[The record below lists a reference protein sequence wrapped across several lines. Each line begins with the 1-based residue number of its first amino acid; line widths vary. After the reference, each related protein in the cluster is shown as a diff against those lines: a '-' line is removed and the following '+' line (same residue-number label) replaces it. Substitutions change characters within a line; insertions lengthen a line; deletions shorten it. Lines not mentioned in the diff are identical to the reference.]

1 MNFKSVIS
9 KIVIFFFLVSNVGF
23 SQDNNPWIQKSIP
36 SNIKTNDDFVLGYY
50 TLDLNKLKTILATSS
65 EVKFPF
71 TDGNL
76 ALFKV
81 TKKGALSPDLQVK
94 YPGIGTYSGAIDGIQ
109 KIDFTIN
116 SFGILGKVK
125 IKEKVYT
132 LKPVGNSNY
141 ILTFIP
147 SETPPIDDDYHI
159 NQSTTSTTTS
169 KLSTSS
175 KIANLGPPSAVTSL
189 KVYRIAIAPTAEY
202 SNHFIDLNFAQN
214 ATIAEKKEIVITAIA
229 ETIDKVNSI
238 TIRDLGIK
246 FELVLSNDK
255 LIEFDTEIDKFTH
268 GDKYALLDEVNSV
281 INSKI
286 GVNSYDLGHV
296 FDYSYFGGVAYL
308 RVLCTSS
315 DTQPSKAQGVS
326 GSGDPEIGDYFPGVV
341 AHEIGHQLGAEHTF
355 NSNVG
360 TGTNRVET
368 GAGITIMGY
377 GNMELF
383 YHAKSIKEM
392 NAYIRNTTC
401 AVLKS
406 NSNTAPTYLTS
417 PLPLTPYTIPAG
429 TPFVLGDK
437 FKFVDAQNDIL
448 SYNWDQMDAEATSN
462 PPLPTSNVG
471 PAFATY
477 YPKDILV
484 RYFPRLETVLKGTT
498 ANESEVIPQ
507 VSREMN
513 FTLNVREDN
522 QIAPILVQEDFKV
535 ITIND
540 GSGPFVVTSQGVIG
554 TKYKQGDK
562 VKVNWNKSSSTS
574 TEVKISLSFDG
585 GLTFTHDLKA
595 TTENDGS
602 EVVILPILANT
613 TSARIK
619 VEPIDN
625 IYYAINKVNF
635 EITNPPF
642 VFNIVKPS
650 PVRCYGEQISKITID
665 PSGGSGAPYTISWF
679 KKNTTSFQEVV
690 DSDSDPKTLNELGV
704 GLYKVRVTD
713 KDGIV
718 YEEEVTIEGPTNPLL
733 VANVVN
739 NNKPV
744 LCFGDRSG
752 QIALQASGGSAP
764 YRYILNGT
772 EVASNRGDS
781 TLDTDNYLISNLTV
795 ASYTIKIVDA
805 NNCEAKPI
813 IVQISGPSSA
823 LTLSNSVI
831 TNTTSSSNNGAVSI
845 TITGGTAPYNYS
857 WTGPNSYTNSNQN
870 ISTLINGLY
879 KLRVTDAN
887 GCSLESNFT
896 IESQTTFNYNITQ
909 SNVSCKGGSNGSLS
923 TFPSGGNGGPYQV
936 VWTFPNGFTST
947 NFSINNLVA
956 GVYELRI
963 KDKLG
968 EPFESKIITI
978 SEPQNAL
985 VISPSNINNI
995 ICYGDSTGSYGL
1007 NISGGT
1013 SPYTYSVN
1021 GIYRK
1026 TSGDSVTN
1034 SDVFTQENLSAGTY
1048 VVKVKDNSGCTANYQ
1063 SVLTQPLNQVDI
1075 SSFTITPIT
1084 VKDALDG
1091 AITIEVAGGTSPYTY
1106 SWTGPNFYTN
1116 NSNIIAGLQSGTYT
1130 IVVKDYN
1137 NCLSVPRDFEIENPT
1152 PFEFNISPINPL
1164 CFGSLSGSIT
1174 TNPRGGYG
1182 GPYSINW
1189 FKYNGTTYDPTN
1201 DGILDGN
1208 DLVLSK
1214 IGAGIYKIVVTDSR
1228 GISYTQENIQVEEPS
1243 NLQLVAGLIQSQ
1255 THFDINDG
1263 SFSVS
1268 ISGGTVPYTYILND
1282 QNLVN
1287 NSNAITGLASG
1298 DYVLTLKDK
1307 NGCYSNSLAIY
1318 VPGPQEI
1325 IITNMADA
1333 VTPIKCFN
1341 SNDGEININ
1350 VKGGGIDKYN
1360 FEWSNTSG
1368 FTSYDKNLTGLSK
1381 GTYRVKI
1388 TDKNYI
1394 QYSREFEFNLV
1405 EPAELT
1411 AQVLSITNNICF
1423 TPSLGGI
1430 SIEIKGGTL
1439 PYKVSLKKEN
1449 SLNNYTI
1456 LFVDQLFNS
1465 NFIPFSELG
1474 TGKYIFNISDNNN
1487 CKLISL
1493 NPEVKGP
1500 NTPLLI
1506 SNKVAVNN
1514 VCNSSNDDPNNASLS
1529 FDLSG
1534 GSTFLGSNS
1543 KEYYKVA
1550 IAGKKT
1556 GLIVLD
1562 EDKFYIE
1569 TGATN
1574 TTVVLRGLKDD
1585 DYTVTIVQKDPNV
1598 VDQNKGCE
1606 IEFEYKLSKSIYF
1619 LDQVVED
1626 VKCASGNQSGKF
1638 EIKGI
1643 YGGKPFVDS
1652 SNRKFYKYIVFNL
1665 DGSPV
1670 TKLDGTPITQEQQ
1683 VFQGGDLVLADL
1695 FLPKGDYFIQF
1706 IDDGSGCDGLNK
1718 VPFEIFKPKP
1728 HSIQLTAQTKSCN
1741 EDPNGTATVKISGG
1755 VAPYQVSIVDAG
1767 DPTIIKST
1775 SLWFGVVGDEKQGVS
1790 EIITGLS
1797 AGTYKIGLLDSNQCP
1812 APYTDSFTIDEFDAF
1827 THTNIITPVSCFGS
1841 KDGKIVY
1848 TINGGSQPLVVEL
1861 SNQNE
1866 SYLIKQFRSD
1876 DGNGGIKPL
1885 VFENLSSGTYT
1896 LTIKDQNNQC
1906 IDDFT
1911 ETVIVPGPSEVVI
1924 SSFDADIKSTSCY
1937 DKTDGSITIDVTGGG
1952 YPANSGPNYDYLWKK
1967 DGLPYTN
1974 YTNPKELKD
1983 LGAGV
1988 YTVRVTPRFG
1998 NIPKTECAV
2007 ERTFSIK
2014 KHPQLYLIEEK
2025 NQHLDVYCYG
2035 ADTGFYKLYFTGG
2048 IAPYSVISN
2057 GAKIQEDISDN
2068 YFTKDQLF
2076 ANTYEIDIEDDN
2088 GCKFSEAL
2096 NSNGEAYGTIP
2107 IIIDQ
2112 PDQKITFK
2120 EIVTPVSCNQN
2131 TTANDGTIQLLITGG
2146 IEPYNVVWEGPNGF
2160 KEIERSIKNSN
2171 GETKFKITGP
2181 AGSYKYTIFD
2191 SGQNCGSSSGNPEIK
2206 APAELIINE
2215 ESISN
2220 ATEYGKLDGKYTF
2233 SLAGNVDDT
2242 TFVDYEYTVKCYK
2255 LDIGVDV
2262 EIPLTEKLNG
2272 IFEVNNLEGGR
2283 FYKIQIIAK
2292 HKSQISTTTYDGSTT
2307 TSTGFTDYIEC
2318 VGYKE
2323 FYIVEPK
2330 LLQVVKGETSNTN
2343 IKCFGELTGSINLNV
2358 TGGYAPYEVKLY
2370 LKNVIYEK
2378 LNNVYESAS
2387 FDHLAAGLYSVDVI
2401 DNNGNNGNIY
2411 SKTINPD
2418 TNSPFGLMQIS
2429 ISQPDADRELFI
2441 ERNNVTLTNTSCA
2454 LNNGKIVLNANATVD
2469 DGPDADKVLSYF
2481 WTGPEGWTSNTRSP
2495 ENLAPG
2501 DYNLTIVDKNSC
2513 SITSDS
2519 FQIKPSLEVKFDAP
2533 DYVILNRKT
2542 SNDPAKIEITN
2553 IKGTEVNGLKSQKID
2568 WFKVTDSGAEVPII
2582 NTSFT
2587 TSTLFV
2593 TSTGRYRVRV
2603 TTVSTVTPCSYARD
2617 IEVIEK
2623 GFKLID
2629 NGGLAIGS
2637 GLLKG
2642 EKPQCYNG
2650 TGAFIF
2656 KIEEVQPKPATTFA
2670 FYLDGKLITLESDF
2684 LIKYGE
2690 ESPERKGYKLINVPI
2705 GVHVLKLVDEFGSES
2720 VVNFEIENRSEI
2732 RLKSSVLEEYIVQK
2746 IKCLDEFG
2754 TNNLNKAVIDITNSI
2769 IGGIGAYKFRWT
2781 GPSNFS
2787 SPNARIE
2794 VAKPG
2799 TYDLV
2804 ILDENNCESKKYSF
2818 TISAPDAIVITEVY
2832 HKNLSCRDATGS
2844 LEVSITGG
2852 VAPFTIEW
2860 INEDDK
2866 VIGTL
2871 FELSNLP
2878 LGEVR
2883 ALVTDSN
2890 GCSSGKQVFEIIDE
2904 RLIIPENPKQDDEV
2918 CIGKPGYIEAI
2929 ITKNNTSTLKF
2940 YYNNVE
2946 VSALKDTAELY
2957 RIIIDNPVMGA
2968 ELKII
2973 NSFGCSLSY
2982 TYQFGIAEPKLEILN
2997 AEGKILDLK
3006 DRIAENEEVVFKN
3019 KSVGTYIKEVLVF
3032 GDGTPPIEISR
3043 SDSSLTKR
3051 KHTYVAS
3058 GVYTSTMEIINE
3070 LGCSVTIKRPVFVGK
3085 AYQLKFPTSFSPN
3098 LRSDGVPEGDKF
3110 NDNFRPIF
3118 NGFKSG
3124 KMIIYDV
3131 AGVKLY
3137 EESFSNPD
3145 FKDTI
3150 ELTSWIGWNGQNASL
3165 NNRNYFCVFEGVTF
3179 ENLVI
3184 NETANFYLFK

>member
-71 TDGNL
+71 ADGNL

-81 TKKGALSPDLQVK
+81 TKKGVLSPDLQAK
-94 YPGIGTYSGAIDGIQ
+94 YPGIGTYSGAIGGIQ

-125 IKEKVYT
+125 IEEKVYT

-202 SNHFIDLNFAQN
+202 SNHFIDLNIAQN

-341 AHEIGHQLGAEHTF
+341 AHEIGHQLGALHTF

-392 NAYIRNTTC
+392 NDYISNTTC

-484 RYFPRLETVLKGTT
+484 RYFPRLETVLKGAT

-1048 VVKVKDNSGCTANYQ
+1048 VVKVTDNSGCTANYQ

-1091 AITIEVAGGTSPYTY
+1091 AIAIEVAGGTSPYTY
-1106 SWTGPNFYTN
+1106 SWTGPNLFTN
-1116 NSNIIAGLQSGTYT
+1116 NSNIISGLQSGTYT

-1255 THFDINDG
+1255 SHFDINDG

-1268 ISGGTVPYTYILND
+1268 ISGGIGGTPPFTYILND
-1282 QNLVN
+1282 VIKFT
-1287 NSNAITGLASG
+1287 NSNTSQAITGLASG

-1307 NGCYSNSLAIY
+1307 NGCYSNNSLAIY

-1341 SNDGEININ
+1341 SNDGKININ

-1360 FEWSNTSG
+1360 FEWVGPSG
-1368 FTSYDKNLTGLSK
+1368 FTSNDKNLSGLSK
-1381 GTYRVKI
+1381 GIYRVKI
-1388 TDKNYI
+1388 TDKNYT
-1394 QYSREFEFNLV
+1394 QYSREFEFNLE
-1405 EPAELT
+1405 EPDELT

-1423 TPSLGGI
+1423 TPSLGVI
-1430 SIEIKGGTL
+1430 TIEIKGGTL
-1439 PYKVSLKKEN
+1439 PYIVN
-1449 SLNNYTI
+1449 GD
-1456 LFVDQLFNS
+1456 FFNTS
-1465 NFIPFSELG
+1465 PIYFTEKATG
-1474 TGKYIFNISDNNN
+1474 TYNISVNDSNN
-1487 CKLISL
+1487 CKPTLL
-1493 NPEVKGP
+1493 TAVVKGP
-1500 NTPLLI
+1500 TSALSI

-1534 GSTFLGSNS
+1534 GSPFLGSNS

-1556 GLIVLD
+1556 GVIVLD

-1569 TGATN
+1569 PGATK

-1626 VKCASGNQSGKF
+1626 VKCTNEANPSGKF
-1638 EIKGI
+1638 EMKGI
-1643 YGGKPFVDS
+1643 YGGKPFIDS
-1652 SNRKFYKYIVFNL
+1652 NNKKYYNYKILNAN
-1665 DGSPV
+1665 GSQ
-1670 TKLDGTPITQEQQ
+1670 LGTDQK
-1683 VFQGGDLVLADL
+1683 VFQGGDLGLADSSVPTIVISN
-1695 FLPKGDYFIQF
+1695 LPQGKYSIQF
-1706 IDDGSGCDGLNK
+1706 IDDGSGCDVSNK
-1718 VPFEIFKPKP
+1718 VPFEIFIPKP
-1728 HSIQLTAQTKSCN
+1728 HTIQLTAQTKSCN

-1767 DPTIIKST
+1767 NTNIIKST

-1790 EIITGLS
+1790 EIINGLS
-1797 AGTYKIGLLDSNQCP
+1797 LGAYKIKLEDSNQCTSTS
-1812 APYTDSFTIDEFDAF
+1812 TDSFTIDEFDAF
-1827 THTNIITPVSCFGS
+1827 THTNIITPESCFGS

-1906 IDDFT
+1906 IDEFT
-1911 ETVIVPGPSEVVI
+1911 ETVILPGPSEVVI
-1924 SSFDADIKSTSCY
+1924 SSFDADIKYTSCY

-1952 YPANSGPNYDYLWKK
+1952 YPVNSDPNYDYLWKK
-1967 DGLPYTN
+1967 DGLPYIN

-1998 NIPKTECAV
+1998 NITKTECAV

-2025 NQHLDVYCYG
+2025 NQHLDVYCNG
-2035 ADTGFYKLYFTGG
+2035 AATGFYKLYFTGG

-2076 ANTYEIDIEDDN
+2076 ANTYEIDIEDAN

-2160 KEIERSIKNSN
+2160 KEIERSINNSN

-2181 AGSYKYTIFD
+2181 AGNYKYTIFD
-2191 SGQNCGSSSGNPEIK
+2191 SGQNCVSPSGNPEIK
-2206 APAELIINE
+2206 APEELIINE

-2233 SLAGNVDDT
+2233 SLAGNVDDA
-2242 TFVDYEYTVKCYK
+2242 TFTNYETITKWFK
-2255 LDIGVDV
+2255 I
-2262 EIPLTEKLNG
+2262 
-2272 IFEVNNLEGGR
+2272 VNNEEEELAQYAIGTLEVDDLGVGNYR
-2283 FYKIQIIAK
+2283 IKTTAK
-2292 HKSQISTTTYDGSTT
+2292 HKTIVTTTTYGATT
-2307 TSTGFTDYIEC
+2307 IIDTAPSNFIEC
-2318 VGYKE
+2318 TTFMDFE
-2323 FYIVEPK
+2323 ITEPK
-2330 LLQVVKGETSNTN
+2330 LLKVTENIASHVNVKCYGSNTGAFTLN
-2343 IKCFGELTGSINLNV
+2343 I
-2358 TGGYAPYEVKLY
+2358 TGGTAPYKVLINNEPQDVIGNLIPIDQLTAGVYSIEVIDAKGY
-2370 LKNVIYEK
+2370 RFSQTKNP
-2378 LNNVYESAS
+2378 LNNNEPY
-2387 FDHLAAGLYSVDVI
+2387 GLI
-2401 DNNGNNGNIY
+2401 AIEI
-2411 SKTINPD
+2411 T
-2418 TNSPFGLMQIS
+2418 
-2429 ISQPDADRELFI
+2429 QPNQDRELKI
-2441 ERNNVTLTNTSCA
+2441 DRNNVTLTNTSCG
-2454 LNNGKIVLNANATVD
+2454 LNNGKIVLNANATVI

-2513 SITSDS
+2513 SITTDP

-2553 IKGTEVNGLKSQKID
+2553 IKGTEVNGLKSQKIE

-2603 TTVSTVTPCSYARD
+2603 TTVTPCSYARD

-2832 HKNLSCRDATGS
+2832 HKNLSCRDANGS
-2844 LEVSITGG
+2844 LEVNITGG

-3137 EESFSNPD
+3137 EESFSNPE